1 MDYTEYKFNL
11 KSQRDFYYGLVSDVH
26 ADSSSFAKHEFIHDI
41 ESMIDRDARL
51 FINGDLFDAILP
63 TDKKR
68 YQRSGDFVNEDAQV
82 NARIKYVFDLL
93 KPYVNYID
101 FIGIGNHE
109 ASIVKYS
116 GSDLIAFLVLQ
127 LNAIRDSTLPPIQRG
142 SYQGFMRLRF
152 SDGNKHLPVTY
163 TIYREHGKGGAAAV
177 TKGTINIQRL
187 HTTFIA
193 DLYWLGHTHTNIVD
207 KTPWTVY
214 ADDLGKIIFKQKRS
228 VITAGYQGSF
238 EQRNLSLDTDYYRN
252 SFPEEKFLLPG
263 GQGSALLHLLVTSN
277 HDHDIR
283 IDAEIT
289 S

>member
-1 MDYTEYKFNL
+1 MDYTEYRYNRKAQ
-11 KSQRDFYYGLVSDVH
+11 KDFYYGLISDIH
-26 ADSSSFAKHEFIHDI
+26 ADSMNFARQEFIKDV
-41 ESMIDRDARL
+41 SGMLAKNARL

-68 YQRSGDFVNEDAQV
+68 YSRSGDFINEDSQI

-93 KPYVNYID
+93 VPYVDYID

-127 LNAIRDSTLPPIQRG
+127 LNAIRDKKLPPIQRG
-142 SYQGFMRLRF
+142 GYQGFMRLCF
-152 SDGNKHLPVTY
+152 SNSDKSATARY

-187 HTTFIA
+187 HTTYIA

-214 ADDLGKIIFKQKRS
+214 PDNSGRIIFKQKRS

-238 EQRNLSLDTDYYRN
+238 EQRNLTDGKYYQN
-252 SFPEEKFLLPG
+252 SFPEEKFLIPG
-263 GQGSALLHLLVTSN
+263 GQGSAILHISVPGN
-277 HDHDIR
+277 HCDALE
-283 IDAEIT
+283 AEII